1 MLECIEGCFHTRV
14 FDKVRQRYFHKKM
27 LQTVYSYPINMPYQG
42 SKEELVASCP
52 KGSNWSSRLF
62 QRARSVRFSM
72 SSAGNVPVTHTGQL
86 DDLDRVPPTFEN
98 VPENLIYR

>member
-1 MLECIEGCFHTRV
+1 MF
-14 FDKVRQRYFHKKM
+14 K
-27 LQTVYSYPINMPYQG
+27 QTVYSYPINMPSQG

-72 SSAGNVPVTHTGQL
+72 SSAGNVPVTHAGQL

-98 VPENLIYR
+98 VPENLI